1 MAPSKGKSKSRGKPA
16 PVEQTIEQDD
26 DLAMSE
32 EEMYRIIRD
41 TGVMGESASS
51 ESFFTMRPS
60 ELPTQRFEELEQDS
74 DENDEYGN
82 DDEATLEQEPVAPA
96 SSSSDVPQTPRKLV
110 ELIDEDEALPLPDL
124 SRINEGNVPLTL
136 SSIEE
141 DETFKII
148 LWMVVFSTLWL
159 CLYVS
164 RCPVLPQ

>member
-1 MAPSKGKSKSRGKPA
+1 MAPSKGKSKSTGKPA

-51 ESFFTMRPS
+51 EAFVTTRPS
-60 ELPTQRFEELEQDS
+60 ELPTQRFEELEQETD
-74 DENDEYGN
+74 DNDEYGN
-82 DDEATLEQEPVAPA
+82 DEEATLEEPVAST
-96 SSSSDVPQTPRKLV
+96 SSASDVPQTSRKLI
-110 ELIDEDEALPLPDL
+110 ELIDEDEALTLPDL

-136 SSIEE
+136 SSIED

-164 RCPVLPQ
+164 RCPVPPQ